1 MNTIKIFF
9 IFIILFN
16 LNKIAYSNIIE
27 IKVKIQ
33 NQIITNI
40 DIENERKY
48 LLFLNPKLNELE
60 NSKINNIAKESLINE
75 IIKKTELKKFFDF
88 SIKNNV
94 INSVINRLLKRKNI
108 KDKDE
113 FLQILSS
120 QNLDFEDIKE
130 KLYIEALWNQLIYEK
145 YSDNVIINKEDLRK
159 NILDQVE
166 KIGKKFSYNLSE
178 IVFNVE
184 INESLKKKVSKI
196 NDSIKEIGFENSAN
210 IYSVANTSNNGG
222 LIGWVDEIQISKE
235 IGKELKK
242 LKISKITKPLKL
254 QNSYILIKLN
264 DKKEFKQEINVDDQ
278 LNRLVNRE
286 TNRQLNNF
294 STIYYKRLKKN
305 IDINEY

>member
-60 NSKINNIAKESLINE
+60 NSKINNIAKESL
-75 IIKKTELKKFFDF
+75 
-88 SIKNNV
+88 

-184 INESLKKKVSKI
+184 INESLEEKVSKI

-222 LIGWVDEIQISKE
+222 LIGWVNEIQISKE
-235 IGKELKK
+235 IGIELKK
-242 LKISKITKPLKL
+242 LNISEITKPLK
-254 QNSYILIKLN
+254 
-264 DKKEFKQEINVDDQ
+264 
-278 LNRLVNRE
+278 
-286 TNRQLNNF
+286 
-294 STIYYKRLKKN
+294 
-305 IDINEY
+305 

>member
-1 MNTIKIFF
+1 M
-9 IFIILFN
+9 
-16 LNKIAYSNIIE
+16 
-27 IKVKIQ
+27 
-33 NQIITNI
+33 
-40 DIENERKY
+40 
-48 LLFLNPKLNELE
+48 
-60 NSKINNIAKESLINE
+60 
-75 IIKKTELKKFFDF
+75 
-88 SIKNNV
+88 
-94 INSVINRLLKRKNI
+94 INRLLKIKNI

-113 FLQILSS
+113 FLQILNSR
-120 QNLDFEDIKE
+120 NLDFEEIKE

-184 INESLKKKVSKI
+184 INESLEEKVSKI

-222 LIGWVDEIQISKE
+222 LIGWVNEIQISKE
-235 IGKELKK
+235 IGIELKK
-242 LKISKITKPLKL
+242 LNISEITKPLKL

-278 LNRLVNRE
+278 LKKLINSE

-294 STIYYKRLKKN
+294 STIY
-305 IDINEY
+305 

>member
-184 INESLKKKVSKI
+184 INESL
-196 NDSIKEIGFENSAN
+196 FF
-210 IYSVANTSNNGG
+210 
-222 LIGWVDEIQISKE
+222 
-235 IGKELKK
+235 
-242 LKISKITKPLKL
+242 
-254 QNSYILIKLN
+254 LIKFIPFAELRGSA
-264 DKKEFKQEINVDDQ
+264 DTVFE
-278 LNRLVNRE
+278 
-286 TNRQLNNF
+286 
-294 STIYYKRLKKN
+294 
-305 IDINEY
+305 

>member
-60 NSKINNIAKESLINE
+60 NSKINNIAKES
-75 IIKKTELKKFFDF
+75 
-88 SIKNNV
+88 V

-184 INESLKKKVSKI
+184 INESLEEKVSKI

-222 LIGWVDEIQISKE
+222 LIGWVNEIQISKE
-235 IGKELKK
+235 IGIELKK
-242 LKISKITKPLKL
+242 LNISEITKPSK
-254 QNSYILIKLN
+254 
-264 DKKEFKQEINVDDQ
+264 
-278 LNRLVNRE
+278 
-286 TNRQLNNF
+286 
-294 STIYYKRLKKN
+294 
-305 IDINEY
+305 

>member
-184 INESLKKKVSKI
+184 INESLEEKVSKI

-222 LIGWVDEIQISKE
+222 LIGWVNEIQISKE
-235 IGKELKK
+235 IGIELKK
-242 LKISKITKPLKL
+242 LNISEITKPLKL